1 MNNHFFFFS
10 VKPFQ
15 SGFNLTVPKLAT
27 TAPPSP
33 AWLGRSIATRK
44 LRLLE
49 FSAFVDQQVRE
60 RGRGQ
65 MGNGENTRETDRAP
79 CSIDSLNSGMIRIGS
94 KITL

>member
-1 MNNHFFFFS
+1 MDNHFFFFS

-60 RGRGQ
+60 RDRQ
-65 MGNGENTRETDRAP
+65 RSNG
-79 CSIDSLNSGMIRIGS
+79 
-94 KITL
+94 